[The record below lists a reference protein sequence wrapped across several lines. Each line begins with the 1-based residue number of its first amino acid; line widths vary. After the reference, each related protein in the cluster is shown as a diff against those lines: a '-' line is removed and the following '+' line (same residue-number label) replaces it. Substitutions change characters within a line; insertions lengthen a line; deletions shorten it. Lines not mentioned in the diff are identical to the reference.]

1 MKKFNLKKLNIIC
14 TAVSI
19 ILMVCVWIIA
29 YYSVGNDYLV
39 PSFSD
44 TVKSFFE
51 MFSENSFWVGLL
63 NTLWRTLASFLF
75 SFLLAALCAI
85 LSAISKT
92 ISFLLRPLAIFLRVL
107 PTLAVVLLILVWTN
121 PTIAPMIVTFLV
133 LFPMMYA
140 QMLAAISD
148 VDEDLIKM
156 LKVYKVGKKN
166 RIFKVY
172 LPLVSPN
179 IISQSGANISLAIKV
194 MISAE
199 VLASTYRSLGGLM
212 QNARL
217 YLEMPR
223 LAALTLAAV
232 VLGVV
237 FEVLFV
243 LIKKLVCKWDG
254 EPND

>member
-1 MKKFNLKKLNIIC
+1 MKKFDLKKLNIIC

-19 ILMVCVWIIA
+19 ILMVSVWIIA

-44 TVKSFFE
+44 TVKSLFE

-156 LKVYKVGKKN
+156 LKVYKVGKKD
-166 RIFKVY
+166 RVFKVY

>member
-19 ILMVCVWIIA
+19 ILMVSVWIIA

-156 LKVYKVGKKN
+156 LKVYKVGKKD